1 MKRRLPDMARTGMNG
16 ALPAFLLGVYIV
28 HDRFPLQ
35 PQHWRLRSFLA
46 DLLGGAALWAVSAAD
61 AGKRVVCLS
70 TEEAFSGRLCR
81 LDLGF
86 ALAM

>member
-1 MKRRLPDMARTGMNG
+1 MKRYQTGQDRHEG
-16 ALPAFLLGVYIV
+16 ASSAFLFGVYIV
-28 HDRFPLQ
+28 HDRFALQ

-61 AGKRVVCLS
+61 AGKRVVSLS